1 MTDKHKLKELFSSKD
16 LECFSSNQKVVFLER
31 VSELD
36 ALPHVHLDVMDELYE
51 LTPVRNAEIKFR
63 WQMVC
68 LKANYEA
75 IYPEVAKFASTMG
88 RMK

>member
-1 MTDKHKLKELFSSKD
+1 M
-16 LECFSSNQKVVFLER
+16 FLER

-36 ALPHVHLDVMDELYE
+36 ALPHTHLDVLDELYS
-51 LTPVRNAEIKFR
+51 LTQVRNAEIKFR

-68 LKANYEA
+68 LKANYEK
-75 IYPEVAKFASTMG
+75 IYPEVAVFASTMG